1 MEANITLA
9 GAIREIKRLKEEKE
23 EIEKMFSLLSI
34 EHIKLILKGLD
45 NDKR

>member
-1 MEANITLA
+1 MESNITLT

-34 EHIKLILKGLD
+34 EHIRLILNGLS
-45 NDKR
+45 ND